1 MYDSYT
7 TAINAR
13 VATTHWMG
21 VLTENM
27 TNLYT
32 PGFRENKVTFDTFLG
47 GAVVDNPLKNQG
59 QGKSTPG
66 TSNENVFFEG
76 NGYFITR
83 NDQGKIIYTRLGE
96 FTFDSEGVYRAKN
109 GDAVQGYILSDN
121 GEIMAGT
128 KRISQDLYEETAMKG
143 GALSIPTTNIKL
155 WIDPNNGKFMG
166 KYDEYEIKE
175 DGTIYGKADSG
186 KRSVPLYKIATA
198 NFHNNNGLYEIS
210 DGKFVETEESGK
222 PVIGKGQ
229 IRAGLLEQSN
239 TDFKSNM
246 SHYQQAKMQMEL
258 VNALIK
264 SNKELLEEAMR
275 LVSS

>member
-1 MYDSYT
+1 MYDSFT
-7 TAINAR
+7 TAINTQR
-13 VATTHWMG
+13 ATTHWMET
-21 VLTENM
+21 LTDNM
-27 TNLYT
+27 MNQYT
-32 PGFRENKVTFDTFLG
+32 PGFRESKITFSTFLG
-47 GAVVDNPLKNQG
+47 GAITDNPLKNQG

-76 NGYFITR
+76 NGFFITR
-83 NDQGKIIYTRLGE
+83 NSEGKTAYTRLGE

-109 GDAVQGYILSDN
+109 GDAVQGYILNDN

-128 KRISQDLYEETAMKG
+128 KSISADLYEATALKG
-143 GALSIPTTNIKL
+143 GALSIPTTNIKM

-166 KYDEYEIKE
+166 KYDEQEIKE
-175 DGTIYGKADSG
+175 DGTIYGKADGG

-198 NFHNNNGLYEIS
+198 NFHNPSGLYEVKE
-210 DGKFVETEESGK
+210 GVFVETDDSGK
-222 PVIGKGQ
+222 PVIGRGS
-229 IRAGLLEQSN
+229 IRSGLLEQAN
-239 TDFKSNM
+239 TDFKGNM
-246 SHYQQAKMQMEL
+246 TNYQQAKVQMEL

>member
-1 MYDSYT
+1 MYDSFT
-7 TAINAR
+7 TAINTQR
-13 VATTHWMG
+13 ATTHWMET
-21 VLTENM
+21 LTDNM
-27 TNLYT
+27 MNQYT
-32 PGFRENKVTFDTFLG
+32 PGFRESKITFSTFLG
-47 GAVVDNPLKNQG
+47 GAINDNPLKNQG

-76 NGYFITR
+76 NGFFITR
-83 NDQGKIIYTRLGE
+83 NSEGKTAYTRLGE

-109 GDAVQGYILSDN
+109 GDAVQGYILNDN

-128 KRISQDLYEETAMKG
+128 KSISADSYEETALKG
-143 GALSIPTTNIKL
+143 GALSIPTTNIKM

-175 DGTIYGKADSG
+175 DGTIYGKADGG

-198 NFHNNNGLYEIS
+198 NFHNPSGLYEVKE
-210 DGKFVETEESGK
+210 GVFVETDDSGK
-222 PVIGKGQ
+222 PVIGRGS
-229 IRAGLLEQSN
+229 IRSGLLEQAN
-239 TDFKSNM
+239 TDFKGNM
-246 SHYQQAKMQMEL
+246 TNYQQAKVQMEL

>member
-1 MYDSYT
+1 MYDSFT
-7 TAINAR
+7 TAINTQR
-13 VATTHWMG
+13 ATTHWMET
-21 VLTENM
+21 LTDNM
-27 TNLYT
+27 MNQYT
-32 PGFRENKVTFDTFLG
+32 PGFRESKVTFQTFLG
-47 GAVVDNPLKNQG
+47 GAMVDNPLKNQG

-76 NGYFITR
+76 SGFFVTR
-83 NDQGKIIYTRLGE
+83 NGEGKTGYTRLGE
-96 FTFDSEGVYRAKN
+96 FTFDSEGIYRAKN
-109 GDAVQGYILSDN
+109 GDTVQGYILNDN

-128 KRISQDLYEETAMKG
+128 KSISADLYEETALKG
-143 GALSIPTTNIKL
+143 GALSIPTTNIKM

-175 DGTIYGKADSG
+175 DGTIYGKADGG

-198 NFHNNNGLYEIS
+198 NFHNPGGLYEVKE
-210 DGKFVETEESGK
+210 GYFVETDESGK
-222 PVIGKGQ
+222 PVIGRGS
-229 IRAGLLEQSN
+229 IRAGLLEQAN
-239 TDFKSNM
+239 TDFKGNM
-246 SHYQQAKMQMEL
+246 TNYQQAKVQMEL